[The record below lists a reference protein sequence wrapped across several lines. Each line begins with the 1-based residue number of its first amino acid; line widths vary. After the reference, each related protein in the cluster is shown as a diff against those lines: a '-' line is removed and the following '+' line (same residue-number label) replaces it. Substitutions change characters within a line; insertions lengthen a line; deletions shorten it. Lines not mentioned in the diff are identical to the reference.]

1 MPSRPTLIFCLCK
14 LTFLLTTLVLAA
26 SWSPLS
32 TSCWCTPR
40 LGMSTCDDY
49 DYDDDND
56 DDYDDDDDDY
66 DNDDDDDDTHLGHLL
81 QRVCAVPSLLLEH
94 RPHQLT
100 ILGHCAMVGVSKAG
114 WTVDSSEQEVSQ
126 CPIVSSRCVLTLL
139 HLLLQRVLVP
149 VQAGEDRALLLHLG
163 HAPLAG
169 AGGHLAHVQRLQVP
183 HGVGGTT
190 CPLLLNTA

>member
-40 LGMSTCDDY
+40 LGMSTCDD
-49 DYDDDND
+49 DDDDN
-56 DDYDDDDDDY
+56 
-66 DNDDDDDDTHLGHLL
+66 NDDGDDDTHLGHLL

-100 ILGHCAMVGVSKAG
+100 ILGHCAMVSVKQSGGGRK
-114 WTVDSSEQEVSQ
+114 
-126 CPIVSSRCVLTLL
+126 IKSSRCVLTLL

-190 CPLLLNTA
+190 CPLLLNTAPSI

>member
-26 SWSPLS
+26 SWSPVS

-40 LGMSTCDDY
+40 LGMSTCDD
-49 DYDDDND
+49 
-56 DDYDDDDDDY
+56 DDDDDDN
-66 DNDDDDDDTHLGHLL
+66 DNNDDGDDDTHLGHLL

-94 RPHQLT
+94 RPHQLA

-114 WTVDSSEQEVSQ
+114 WTVQIKGWTIWT
-126 CPIVSSRCVLTLL
+126 IVSSRCVLTLL

>member
-26 SWSPLS
+26 SWSPVS

-40 LGMSTCDDY
+40 LGMSTCDD
-49 DYDDDND
+49 DDDDDND
-56 DDYDDDDDDY
+56 DG
-66 DNDDDDDDTHLGHLL
+66 DDDTHLGHLL

-114 WTVDSSEQEVSQ
+114 WTVDSSDQEVYLCADLAPSAAAASAG
-126 CPIVSSRCVLTLL
+126 PRPGWRRPSAAPAPWPRSSCWGWGSPCARTAAPGATWGRGD
-139 HLLLQRVLVP
+139 HLPPASEHSAKYIIQR
-149 VQAGEDRALLLHLG
+149 
-163 HAPLAG
+163 
-169 AGGHLAHVQRLQVP
+169 
-183 HGVGGTT
+183 
-190 CPLLLNTA
+190 

>member
-26 SWSPLS
+26 SWSPVS

-40 LGMSTCDDY
+40 LGMSTCDDD

-56 DDYDDDDDDY
+56 DDDDDDN
-66 DNDDDDDDTHLGHLL
+66 NDDGNDGTHLGHLL

-94 RPHQLT
+94 RAHQLS

-114 WTVDSSEQEVSQ
+114 WT
-126 CPIVSSRCVLTLL
+126 IVSSRCVLTLL